1 LARRAD
7 GAAAARART
16 PEFAMSAA
24 PDAAESTADRA
35 WRPAHNPW
43 VVALTVTMATFM
55 EVLDTSIANVALPHI
70 AGGLSAGVDES
81 TWILTSYLV
90 SNAIVL
96 PISGWLSGL
105 FGRKRFYMACVA
117 LFTLSSFLCGLAPS
131 LAILVVLRVLQGAGG
146 GGLGPSEQAILAD
159 TFAPEELGM
168 AFAVYGMAVV
178 LAPAIGPTLGGW
190 ITDNFTWR
198 WIFFINVPVG
208 LISLALSYR
217 VVEDPPYVIREV
229 KERAAGIRIDYIGLG
244 LIAVGLGFLQVVL
257 DKGQRDDWFQSQFI
271 ATLTIVGVLAVF
283 AFIVWELRV
292 ERPVIDL
299 RLFKNRT
306 FAISA
311 TMMFTLGIVLFGT
324 TVLLPQ
330 YVQELMGYTAQQAGM
345 VLTPGGFAM
354 MVTMPI
360 VGTLVS
366 RVDGRWLIAIGF
378 VITGV
383 AMLHM
388 TGIYPGV
395 DFRTAMLYRIYQS
408 IGLAFLFIPI
418 TTMSYA
424 GMRQDQNNDISAVM
438 NFARNIGGSLGISM
452 VTTML
457 ARRSQFHQ
465 TALMTRVT
473 PFDATLHSQL
483 TGLGHQLFRSGSG
496 NISHRALGIIYGR
509 ILQEASA
516 QAYIDVIKLMGI
528 ATLCMLPLVVLMR
541 KNELGAGSPAIH

>member
-1 LARRAD
+1 
-7 GAAAARART
+7 
-16 PEFAMSAA
+16 MSAA
-24 PDAAESTADRA
+24 SIAAELSADRA
-35 WRPAHNPW
+35 WRPSHNQW
-43 VVALTVTMATFM
+43 VVAMTVTMATFM

-81 TWILTSYLV
+81 TWVLTSYLV

-96 PISGWLSGL
+96 PISGWLAGM
-105 FGRKRFYMACVA
+105 FGRKRFYMGCVA

-131 LAILVVLRVLQGAGG
+131 LAMLVALRVVQGAGG

-159 TFAPEELGM
+159 TFAPEERGM

-229 KERAAGIRIDYIGLG
+229 KERAGKMRIDYIGLG

-257 DKGQRDDWFQSQFI
+257 DKGQRDDWFQSQLI
-271 ATLTIVGVLAVF
+271 ATLAIAGALAVI
-283 AFIVWELRV
+283 AFIAWELRA
-292 ERPVIDL
+292 EHPVIDL
-299 RLFKNRT
+299 RLFKDRN
-306 FAISA
+306 FAVSA
-311 TMMFTLGIVLFGT
+311 LMMFTLGIVLFGT
-324 TVLLPQ
+324 TVLLPE

-360 VGTLVS
+360 VGALVS
-366 RVDGRWLIAIGF
+366 RVDGRWLLTFGF
-378 VITGV
+378 LLTGF

-388 TGIYPGV
+388 TGIYPGM

-408 IGLAFLFIPI
+408 IGLGFLFIPI

-452 VTTML
+452 VTTIL

-465 TALMTRVT
+465 TALVARAT
-473 PFDATLHSQL
+473 PMNSTLNSQL
-483 TGLGHQLFRSGSG
+483 TGLGHQLFLSGSG
-496 NISHRALGIIYGR
+496 NVDNRALGMIYGR
-509 ILQEASA
+509 ILQQASA
-516 QAYIDVIKLMGI
+516 QAYIDVVWLLGI
-528 ATLCMLPLVVLMR
+528 ITLCMLPTVLLMR
-541 KNELGAGSPAIH
+541 KGTIGAGSPAMH

>member
-1 LARRAD
+1 
-7 GAAAARART
+7 
-16 PEFAMSAA
+16 MSAA
-24 PDAAESTADRA
+24 SLATEISADKA
-35 WRPAHNPW
+35 WRPSHNPW
-43 VVALTVTMATFM
+43 IVAMTVTLATFM

-90 SNAIVL
+90 ANAIIL
-96 PISGWLSGL
+96 PISGWLAGL
-105 FGRKRFYMACVA
+105 FGRKRFYMVCVA
-117 LFTLSSFLCGLAPS
+117 IFTLSSLACGLAPS
-131 LAILVVLRVLQGAGG
+131 LGILVMLRVVQGAGG
-146 GGLGPSEQAILAD
+146 GGLQPSEQAILAD
-159 TFAPEELGM
+159 TFAPEERGM

-208 LISLALSYR
+208 LISLLLSYR
-217 VVEDPPYVIREV
+217 VVEDPPYVTREI
-229 KERAAGIRIDYIGLG
+229 KERTGGIKIDYIGLG
-244 LIAVGLGFLQVVL
+244 LIAVGLGFLQIVL
-257 DKGQRDDWFQSQFI
+257 DKGQRDDWFQSEFI
-271 ATLTIVGVLAVF
+271 ASFAIIGTLAVA
-283 AFIVWELRV
+283 AFIVWELRA
-292 ERPVIDL
+292 EHPVIDL
-299 RLFKNRT
+299 RLFKDRT

-360 VGTLVS
+360 VGALIS

-378 VITGV
+378 LITGI

-395 DFRTAMLYRIYQS
+395 DFRTAMFYRIYQS
-408 IGLAFLFIPI
+408 MGLAFLFIPI
-418 TTMSYA
+418 TTMAYA
-424 GMRQDQNNDISAVM
+424 GMRQDQNNDISSIM
-438 NFARNIGGSLGISM
+438 NFSRNIGGSIGISM

-465 TALMTRVT
+465 TTLMTRVT
-473 PFDATLHSQL
+473 PFNSTLHSQL
-483 TGLGHQLFRSGSG
+483 TGIGHQLFLSGSG
-496 NISHRALGIIYGR
+496 NVNHRALGMIYGR
-509 ILQEASA
+509 ILQTASA
-516 QAYIDVIKLMGI
+516 QAYLDVIRMMGI
-528 ATLCMLPLVVLMR
+528 ATLCMLPLVLLMR
-541 KNELGAGSPAIH
+541 KNDPAAEPAPVH